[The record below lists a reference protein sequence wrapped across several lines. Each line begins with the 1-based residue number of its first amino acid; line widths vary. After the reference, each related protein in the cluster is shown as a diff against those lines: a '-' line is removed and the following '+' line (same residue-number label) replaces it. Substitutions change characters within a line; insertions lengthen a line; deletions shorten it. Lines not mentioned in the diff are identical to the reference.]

1 MLVQGVRS
9 FTLPTLLLL
18 APALAAGNAGRG
30 DVSADP
36 PNPLACVQS
45 WPEVQQRNHAYDHFI
60 HLTSRCAMPARC
72 EVSSDS
78 NPAPIRVVVPPDQE
92 RRVLVARGSPA
103 ASFVPR
109 VMCRFKP
116 AAHPEGSIHS
126 N

>member
-1 MLVQGVRS
+1 MRS

-30 DVSADP
+30 GVSGDP
-36 PNPLACVQS
+36 PNPVACVQS

-72 EVSSDS
+72 EVSSNS

-116 AAHPEGSIHS
+116 AARPEGRIHS